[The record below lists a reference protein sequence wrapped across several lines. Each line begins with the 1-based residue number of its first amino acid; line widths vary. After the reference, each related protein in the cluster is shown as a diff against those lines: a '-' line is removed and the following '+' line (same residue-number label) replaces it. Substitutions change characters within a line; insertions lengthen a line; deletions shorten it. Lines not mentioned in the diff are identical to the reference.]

1 MLKYKFSS
9 REIDWSDKTVKLVE
23 SIKYKCLICGTT
35 FDWDDKWEEV
45 RKLHIKEEVDQHHNE
60 HIIP

>member
-23 SIKYKCLICGTT
+23 SIKYKCLICGYTHD
-35 FDWDDKWEEV
+35 FDQTWSDTKKAEV
-45 RKLHIKEEVDQHHNE
+45 QAEVDQHHNE
-60 HIIP
+60 HIIH